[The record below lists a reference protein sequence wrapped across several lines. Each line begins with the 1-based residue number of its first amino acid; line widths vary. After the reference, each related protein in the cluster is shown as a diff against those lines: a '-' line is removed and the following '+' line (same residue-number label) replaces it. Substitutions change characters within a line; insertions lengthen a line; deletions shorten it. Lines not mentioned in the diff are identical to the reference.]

1 MFEEIKKCYKNRI
14 GKELNLGI
22 KINLAEEQEK
32 NIYNVASRVMIGD
45 ATDEIIYILGRIV
58 YMNLLESGVIV

>member
-1 MFEEIKKCYKNRI
+1 MFEEIKNCYKNRI

-22 KINLAEEQEK
+22 KINLTEEQERYV
-32 NIYNVASRVMIGD
+32 NSVAKRVMLGND
-45 ATDEIIYILGRIV
+45 MDDLIYMLTKVV

>member
-1 MFEEIKKCYKNRI
+1 MFEEIKNCYKNRL

-22 KINLAEEQEK
+22 KINLTEEQERYV
-32 NIYNVASRVMIGD
+32 NSVAKRVMLGND
-45 ATDEIIYILGRIV
+45 MDDLIYMLTKVV

>member
-1 MFEEIKKCYKNRI
+1 MFEEIKNCYKNRI

-22 KINLAEEQEK
+22 DINLTEEQERY
-32 NIYNVASRVMIGD
+32 IYNVASRVMLGND
-45 ATDEIIYILGRIV
+45 TDEIIYILGRIV